1 MPVLGEHGSERGS
14 QARVLAGVAAALVCS
29 GALGL
34 SCGTEAPS
42 RSDAGTADAGDAGC
56 AVWLGGLLPYADA
69 GLLLDDAGFA
79 CVALFLRD
87 DAGTRTSFSLTPVGA
102 LPAGVEAFNAVLVFD
117 GGPPQPPDAGL
128 VAGAGDGG
136 QDAAPLTLASP
147 EILQVSASTL
157 VSDTGATVAFSV
169 QKPNPPGT
177 KAGAVSL
184 WLTSVPDAGLN
195 AGGGTVLGA
204 HGLLDAT
211 LPYMYGPRNDGGPV
225 DAGFAVKV
233 HAVF

>member
-1 MPVLGEHGSERGS
+1 MSVSRERGV
-14 QARVLAGVAAALVCS
+14 QARLLAGVAAALVCS

-34 SCGTEAPS
+34 SCGTDAPS
-42 RSDAGTADAGDAGC
+42 RPAAGASDAGDAGC
-56 AVWLGGLLPYADA
+56 SVWLGGLVPYGDA

-117 GGPPQPPDAGL
+117 GGPPQPPDAGP
-128 VAGAGDGG
+128 GDGTGDGG

-147 EILQVSASTL
+147 QILQASASTL
-157 VSDTGATVAFSV
+157 VADTGATVAFSL

-184 WLTSVPDAGLN
+184 WLTEVPDAGSN

-204 HGLLDAT
+204 HGLMDAT

-225 DAGFAVKV
+225 DAGFAVRV
-233 HAVF
+233 HATF

>member
-1 MPVLGEHGSERGS
+1 MSVPGERGL
-14 QARVLAGVAAALVCS
+14 QARALAGVAAALVCT

-34 SCGTEAPS
+34 SCATDAPS
-42 RSDAGTADAGDAGC
+42 GPDAGTADAGDAGC
-56 AVWLGGLLPYADA
+56 AVWLGGLLPYGDA

-117 GGPPQPPDAGL
+117 GGPPQPPDAGQ
-128 VAGAGDGG
+128 GDGG
-136 QDAAPLTLASP
+136 QDAAPLTLSSP
-147 EILQVSASTL
+147 QILQVSASAL

-177 KAGAVSL
+177 KAGALSL
-184 WLTSVPDAGLN
+184 WLTEVPDAGLG

>member
-1 MPVLGEHGSERGS
+1 MSVPGERRS
-14 QARVLAGVAAALVCS
+14 QARALAAVATALVCS

-42 RSDAGTADAGDAGC
+42 RPGVGTSDAGDAGC
-56 AVWLGGLLPYADA
+56 AVWLGGLVPYGDA
-69 GLLLDDAGFA
+69 GLLLDDAGFD

-87 DAGTRTSFSLTPVGA
+87 DAGTRTSFSLTPIGA
-102 LPAGVEAFNAVLVFD
+102 LPAGVEAFNAVIVFD
-117 GGPPQPPDAGL
+117 GGPPQPPDAGPS
-128 VAGAGDGG
+128 DGG

-147 EILQVSASTL
+147 EIVQVSASTL
-157 VSDTGATVAFSV
+157 VTDTGATVAFSV

-177 KAGAVSL
+177 KAGALSL
-184 WLTSVPDAGLN
+184 WLTEVPDAGLN

-204 HGLLDAT
+204 HGLMDAT

>member
-1 MPVLGEHGSERGS
+1 MPATTQANKERS
-14 QARVLAGVAAALVCS
+14 AQARALAGVAAALVCS

-34 SCGTEAPS
+34 SCATEATS
-42 RSDAGTADAGDAGC
+42 RPGAGTADAGDAGC
-56 AVWLGGLLPYADA
+56 AVWLGGLVPYGDA

-102 LPAGVEAFNAVLVFD
+102 LPAGVQAFNAVIVFD

-128 VAGAGDGG
+128 GAGDGG

-147 EILQVSASTL
+147 QLVQVSASAL
-157 VSDTGATVAFSV
+157 VADTGATVAFSV
-169 QKPNPPGT
+169 QKPTPPNT
-177 KAGAVSL
+177 QAGAVSL
-184 WLTSVPDAGLN
+184 WLTEVPDAGLN

-204 HGLLDAT
+204 HGVMDAT
-211 LPYMYGPRNDGGPV
+211 LPYLYGPRNDGGPV